1 VLSYAV
7 TRRRREFGIRT
18 ALGATPRRVRHVVLR
33 DGLIVAAIGLAVGTV
48 FAIPLS
54 GALRSLQYG
63 VTSSDPL
70 SWAIV
75 LATVALTAMAA
86 SWFPARS
93 AARLDPIVLLR
104 EE

>member
-1 VLSYAV
+1 MVSSS
-7 TRRRREFGIRT
+7 RR
-18 ALGATPRRVRHVVLR
+18 R
-33 DGLIVAAIGLAVGTV
+33 DGLIVATTGLALGTL
-48 FAIPLS
+48 FAITLS

-75 LATVALTAMAA
+75 LAVLAVTTFAA
-86 SWFPARS
+86 SWFPAS
-93 AARLDPIVLLR
+93 NAARLDPLVLLR